1 MMIVTAS
8 VLAIACIVGLFVSLR
23 VRREARR
30 DQQWQHDHGGGELTR
45 QSAANYV
52 RREHVRCI
60 KLALFT
66 VAAIVSVVTT
76 PAHSSR
82 APWASHVI
90 NACLIGVVALLI
102 EGAFRSQWE
111 RERFMAIEA
120 EEMRQR
126 QRRST
131 DVNPLPIVIAE
142 QIDKELPR

>member
-1 MMIVTAS
+1 
-8 VLAIACIVGLFVSLR
+8 
-23 VRREARR
+23 
-30 DQQWQHDHGGGELTR
+30 
-45 QSAANYV
+45 
-52 RREHVRCI
+52 
-60 KLALFT
+60 
-66 VAAIVSVVTT
+66 VSVVTT